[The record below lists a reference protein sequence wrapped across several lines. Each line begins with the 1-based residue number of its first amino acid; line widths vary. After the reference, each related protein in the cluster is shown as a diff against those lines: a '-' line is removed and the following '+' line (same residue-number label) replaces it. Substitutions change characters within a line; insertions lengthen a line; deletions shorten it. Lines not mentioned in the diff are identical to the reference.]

1 MSDPDVPRGSDVPA
15 MWPPC
20 SRGA

>member
-1 MSDPDVPRGSDVPA
+1 MSDPDVPRGPDVPA